1 MKLIAFLFI
10 LFSFNAISQDTSD
23 VYVINNTNRL
33 VSVESDQGTGYVFF
47 YRNLSKIG
55 TTDFIPFEDNEAMIS
70 FFNTCLR
77 SLDED
82 KLLMTQ
88 GYSISRNKLS
98 KKVAKVRKKDGG
110 YFLLKRDTLDAI
122 RDAYARSV
130 ANE

>member
-1 MKLIAFLFI
+1 
-10 LFSFNAISQDTSD
+10 
-23 VYVINNTNRL
+23 
-33 VSVESDQGTGYVFF
+33 
-47 YRNLSKIG
+47 
-55 TTDFIPFEDNEAMIS
+55 MIS